1 MGAARASP
9 PRVFPVRMSLLL
21 LIAAGAAGGFLVGLV
36 GVGGGV
42 VYVPVLLVYFAGLGV
57 RDPVLAPLVVGS
69 SLLCVGLASASGAY
83 GQWRAGAVRGR
94 VAVVTGL
101 VAGVALT
108 AVSLLVTTRPWYDRT
123 VFQAVFG
130 AILLGVAAQM
140 LRRSRTDEGGAAEA
154 ARPGAGALALAG
166 ASAGALA
173 AVAGVGGGVVL
184 VPLYHGLL
192 GFPTKVAT
200 ATSTAAIAL
209 IAAVGVVAYAVL
221 GQGADVPAGAVGYVD
236 VGHALALAVPAMLTA
251 RLGVWVAHRIAARWV
266 RRAFAL
272 VAAATALRLLWG
284 ALA

>member
-1 MGAARASP
+1 
-9 PRVFPVRMSLLL
+9 MSLLL